1 VIDWANASFGAP
13 DQDRARTASILAFDP
28 RAVVRSEDAR
38 WAALTQ
44 GWAEAG
50 QLGDLP
56 VVAMAWACRFMLD
69 DLSGRYGP
77 DELAAVSQA
86 LSDLDEEPLGSDPAP
101 RARAGLTW
109 SGYPTPTTDPEA
121 SVR

>member
-69 DLSGRYGP
+69 DLSVRYGP
-77 DELAAVSQA
+77 TS
-86 LSDLDEEPLGSDPAP
+86 SRRSHRP
-101 RARAGLTW
+101 
-109 SGYPTPTTDPEA
+109 
-121 SVR
+121 